1 MKRFWIKLGIIL
13 TLIIAIVGGNYW
25 AYKIGWWEKK
35 LSTTSIPFEVL
46 RSKESESLAGMA
58 VKAEGNRSA
67 EKVKE
72 ELKPFTGIIFSR
84 ENKKTCN

>member
-72 ELKPFTGIIFSR
+72 DTK
-84 ENKKTCN
+84 